1 MKLDVENEYNARYL
15 AMLQQWKCHKVV
27 QAGKISLMAADQEK
41 GVLMI
46 HAQPSNMPF
55 SVPLDFLQRH
65 SPEIGGYFV
74 VYEDGYLS
82 YSPAD
87 AFELGYRHV
96 EPLGSS
102 CGSVG
107 GEAAADQDA
116 KAVPASSGFQ
126 WRKKPVVIE
135 AFLWTGD
142 KDQGGEPEW
151 IVDAIKDGKVLI
163 SSEGMHIETLEGIHL
178 ANFGD
183 WIIRGIKG
191 ELYPCKPDIFAATY
205 EPADAPALDPKH
217 AISLAVGHAE
227 KLAYDYAHVLP
238 EGDER
243 DLALQV
249 YHRIRLV
256 FSNGKSGMG
265 GHATNLI
272 GSVGGPEAVPDIDL
286 NAADFSDALMW
297 LKEGK
302 RVQRAGWNG
311 ANQWVE
317 ELKNSGLVFRSE
329 HDNTAFSV
337 ADGLVLK
344 NAQGIVVQ
352 WAPSIGDLMAADWQV
367 VGKNV
372 DEPSYRAVSADGR
385 ETLHFVTHTLPH
397 QRRVIEEYNQLYKHH
412 KDLTKFFDTELYSSL
427 SIDERNRLKEQS
439 LFMTEYQRVLL
450 ERIRAF

>member
-1 MKLDVENEYNARYL
+1 MKLDLENEYNARYL

-87 AFELGYRHV
+87 VFELGYRHV

-116 KAVPASSGFQ
+116 KTVPVSNGFQ
-126 WRKKPVVIE
+126 WRKKPVIIE
-135 AFLWTGD
+135 AYQL
-142 KDQGGEPEW
+142 PEKLTLRGAPSW
-151 IVDAIKDGKVLI
+151 FNEATNNGTIRHFAFDGYALI
-163 SSEGMHIETLEGIHL
+163 STLEGEMR
-178 ANFGD
+178 ADAGD

-205 EPADAPALDPKH
+205 EPADAP
-217 AISLAVGHAE
+217 V
-227 KLAYDYAHVLP
+227 
-238 EGDER
+238 
-243 DLALQV
+243 
-249 YHRIRLV
+249 
-256 FSNGKSGMG
+256 
-265 GHATNLI
+265 
-272 GSVGGPEAVPDIDL
+272 IDL
-286 NAADFSDALMW
+286 EAADFSDALMW

-317 ELKNSGLVFRSE
+317 VLKNSGLVFRSE

-352 WAPSIGDLMAADWQV
+352 WVPSIGDLMAADWQV

-397 QRRVIEEYNQLYKHH
+397 QRRVIEEYNQLYKRH